1 MSTATGSTHTNGTSP
16 TKGTLPMSTETLDR
30 RPTAEEPPP
39 PSVLRRGWRTLTR
52 TSWAGRLAF
61 PVACLVF
68 WLLAIEVVTTIWP
81 FAVDVLP
88 TPWQVF
94 GFMWNEFRGDTLAPH
109 NMYATF
115 AISLQRLG
123 IGMVIAMII
132 GTIIGLAMGLSKAV
146 NAFFNDWVVAIL
158 AMPNLAWALF
168 CSLAF
173 GFGDTGPI
181 ITVVLTGVP
190 FVIINVREGVRNTPA
205 DLFDMARAFDVPRK
219 RVILHV
225 LIPSLL
231 PFLFAAAR
239 YSFALGWKGLVVAEV
254 FGGQD
259 GAGWTIKFW
268 YDAHRAYGVVGY
280 ALLFVIFA
288 LIFEKFMFDQL
299 SKKLF
304 KWRPVDSVDVVEQ
317 KFDAPASAAA
327 HKAASASTATG
338 AALGSITLA
347 TEGPP
352 QTTEETS
359 SPPTDPDTRS
369 N

>member
-1 MSTATGSTHTNGTSP
+1 MY
-16 TKGTLPMSTETLDR
+16 ET
-30 RPTAEEPPP
+30 
-39 PSVLRRGWRTLTR
+39 
-52 TSWAGRLAF
+52 
-61 PVACLVF
+61 
-68 WLLAIEVVTTIWP
+68 
-81 FAVDVLP
+81 
-88 TPWQVF
+88 F
-94 GFMWNEFRGDTLAPH
+94 G
-109 NMYATF
+109 
-115 AISLQRLG
+115 ISLQRLA
-123 IGMVIAMII
+123 IGMVLAMII
-132 GTIIGLAMGLSKAV
+132 GTIIGIAMGLSKGV
-146 NAFFNDWVVAIL
+146 DAFFNDWVVAIL

-173 GFGDTGPI
+173 GFGDLGPI

-219 RVILHV
+219 RVIFNV
-225 LIPSLL
+225 LIPSLM

-239 YSFALGWKGLVVAEV
+239 YAFALGWKGLVVAEV

-299 SKKLF
+299 SKRLF
-304 KWRPVDSVDVVEQ
+304 KWRPAVDAEVVEER
-317 KFDAPASAAA
+317 FDGPAKAAVVSAAA
-327 HKAASASTATG
+327 ASTATG

-352 QTTEETS
+352 AQPETPPDSDTTLRRD
-359 SPPTDPDTRS
+359 TDHG
-369 N
+369 